1 LAAQI
6 SVQKSFLD
14 VNYNNNININGFIN
28 ILRQSG
34 EHGVK
39 RLVYASSCSVYGNAI
54 NLPINEEVR
63 TDPLSPY
70 ASSKLMNELLGKNL
84 SHLYQD
90 MNIVGLRFFNLFG
103 PWQDPKGDYAA
114 VIPKWIDLCLK
125 DQRPVIFG
133 DGSATRDFCS
143 IQNVTQVIQNILKE
157 DSQDLSGVYNIGSG
171 CETSLNLLYDCI
183 VSSLQN
189 KGIKISFSSPNYEPW
204 REGDILHSCASIKLA
219 SDHLNFDPKINI
231 EQGIN
236 LLLET
241 QYGV

>member
-84 SHLYQD
+84 SHLYQ
-90 MNIVGLRFFNLFG
+90 
-103 PWQDPKGDYAA
+103 
-114 VIPKWIDLCLK
+114 
-125 DQRPVIFG
+125 
-133 DGSATRDFCS
+133 
-143 IQNVTQVIQNILKE
+143 
-157 DSQDLSGVYNIGSG
+157 
-171 CETSLNLLYDCI
+171 
-183 VSSLQN
+183 
-189 KGIKISFSSPNYEPW
+189 
-204 REGDILHSCASIKLA
+204 
-219 SDHLNFDPKINI
+219 
-231 EQGIN
+231 
-236 LLLET
+236 
-241 QYGV
+241 